1 MNIQDLPIEIQNK
14 IFYYYAEHPCARMIK
29 EVYNYKL
36 FKVVDYD
43 VDEDGQI
50 TLQEMTIQTNY
61 FRIGKYKNI
70 VLFQN
75 HSREMYWDY
84 LIAKIKR
91 RRTYREL
98 LGNHFQ
104 E

>member
-29 EVYNYKL
+29 EVYNYRL

-50 TLQEMTIQTNY
+50 TLQEMTTHTNY
-61 FRIGKYKNI
+61 F
-70 VLFQN
+70 
-75 HSREMYWDY
+75 
-84 LIAKIKR
+84 
-91 RRTYREL
+91 
-98 LGNHFQ
+98 
-104 E
+104 

>member
-43 VDEDGQI
+43 VDECF
-50 TLQEMTIQTNY
+50 L
-61 FRIGKYKNI
+61 
-70 VLFQN
+70 VLR
-75 HSREMYWDY
+75 SV
-84 LIAKIKR
+84 
-91 RRTYREL
+91 TYCWR
-98 LGNHFQ
+98 Q
-104 E
+104 ARA